1 MGTSGQGFSFDS
13 PSQTKEKQLN
23 LKTVYCMLPPLYK
36 CVCTVSLQQDGL
48 LDCFESDKL
57 GWRIFV
63 RTYGCLVLI
72 VYSVFPEQRG
82 NKKSFISCLKL
93 KIDSCGK

>member
-48 LDCFESDKL
+48 LDCFESDKIGL
-57 GWRIFV
+57 ENLCENLWMFGSHCILRV
-63 RTYGCLVLI
+63 
-72 VYSVFPEQRG
+72 S
-82 NKKSFISCLKL
+82 
-93 KIDSCGK
+93 